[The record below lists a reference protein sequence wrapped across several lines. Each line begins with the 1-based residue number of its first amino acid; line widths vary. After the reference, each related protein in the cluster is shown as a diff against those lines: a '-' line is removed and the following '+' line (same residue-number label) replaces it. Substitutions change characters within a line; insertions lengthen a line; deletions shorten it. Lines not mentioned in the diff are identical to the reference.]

1 MATVFTQAESIPPLP
16 FPVQLCLWGNKMD
29 LSMMATMDDYDS
41 SVNADTAQQGRTN
54 LLADH
59 TPALW
64 ELLQL
69 MRLPKI
75 EGQPRR
81 VDFVVDNAG
90 FEIFTDLCFADWL
103 LSVGLADVVHF
114 HCKQLPWFISD
125 VMIKDFQWTLD
136 TLTGST
142 HEACSALGHKWRG
155 RVEDKSFIV
164 LDHSFWTTSYEY
176 AAMATI
182 APDLYD
188 NLSKSH
194 LVLFKGDL
202 NYRKLLADRNWLYT
216 QDFSIALGGLLPTNV
231 CALRTLKADL
241 VTGLGSGVAANAAK
255 QNKDWM
261 ITGQYAVLQVA
272 HTQ

>member
-1 MATVFTQAESIPPLP
+1 
-16 FPVQLCLWGNKMD
+16 MD
-29 LSMMATMDDYDS
+29 LSMVATMDNYDS
-41 SVNADTAQQGRTN
+41 SVNADTAQQGCTN

-64 ELLQL
+64 DLLQL
-69 MRLPKI
+69 IRQPKI
-75 EGQPRR
+75 KGQPRR

-114 HCKQLPWFISD
+114 HCKQLPWFVSD
-125 VMIKDFQWTLD
+125 VMIKDFHWTLD
-136 TLTGST
+136 TLTAST

-155 RVEDKSFIV
+155 RVEEGSFIV

-182 APDLYD
+182 APDLYN
-188 NLSKSH
+188 NLSKSD
-194 LVLFKGDL
+194 LVFFKGDL

-216 QDFSIALGGLLPTNV
+216 QDFSTALGGFQPTNL

-241 VTGLGSGVAANAAK
+241 VTGLGVGVAANAAK
-255 QNKDWM
+255 QSKDWM
-261 ITGQYAVLQVA
+261 TTGQYAVLQVA
-272 HTQ
+272 QTQ